1 MGHWSPMDGGTQS
14 GQPSF
19 VASFFSC
26 VLSLEDLRSGKE
38 LAEDLIGD
46 KDGLLMFVRRTYL
59 SP

>member
-1 MGHWSPMDGGTQS
+1 MDGGTQS

-26 VLSLEDLRSGKE
+26 VLSLEDLRGGKE